1 MSRLVVKASSTE
13 EWLTLVSEAKV
24 AAACRLDEDM
34 ESYLVFQL
42 MRFTEKPEIAAS
54 VMVLDYLRSM
64 QLSGHLAQDQLREVG
79 DKCLLYSGL
88 FPERAARRRVKVS
101 YFVDLGRS
109 AYQHLSGRLGHDAA
123 TLYQR
128 LAYTFVGLMDVLQT
142 MRELGQQQ
150 ARPDPLRAYELW
162 RDTGSAHRHRR
173 RRTAAPLI
181 PCPSRHFPQGAFLL
195 SSPPLSARLVIANS
209 DEFSPQSGGIDLRR
223 PRLHAGGAADAG
235 AGHPRGGD

>member
-1 MSRLVVKASSTE
+1 MNRLVVKASTME

-34 ESYLVFQL
+34 ESYLVFLL

-54 VMVLDYLRSM
+54 VMALDYLRSM
-64 QLSGHLAQDQLREVG
+64 QLSGHLAQDQLRDVG

-109 AYQHLSGRLGHDAA
+109 AYQHLSGRLGHNTA

-128 LAYTFVGLMDVLQT
+128 LAYTFVVLMDVLQT
-142 MRELGQQQ
+142 MRELGQQ
-150 ARPDPLRAYELW
+150 RTPDALNAYELW
-162 RDTGSAHRHRR
+162 RDTGSVRARKKLQAI
-173 RRTAAPLI
+173 TAATPLI
-181 PCPSRHFPQGAFLL
+181 
-195 SSPPLSARLVIANS
+195 I
-209 DEFSPQSGGIDLRR
+209 
-223 PRLHAGGAADAG
+223 ADAEQRR
-235 AGHPRGGD
+235 H

>member
-1 MSRLVVKASSTE
+1 MSRLVVFACFLVV
-13 EWLTLVSEAKV
+13 WLSFVCVVLVVSLCFLV
-24 AAACRLDEDM
+24 VVLVC
-34 ESYLVFQL
+34 YLVFLL

-54 VMVLDYLRSM
+54 VMALDYLRSM

-162 RDTGSAHRHRR
+162 RDTGSV
-173 RRTAAPLI
+173 
-181 PCPSRHFPQGAFLL
+181 CVCLL
-195 SSPPLSARLVIANS
+195 
-209 DEFSPQSGGIDLRR
+209 
-223 PRLHAGGAADAG
+223 
-235 AGHPRGGD
+235 

>member
-13 EWLTLVSEAKV
+13 EWLTQVSEAKV

-34 ESYLVFQL
+34 ERYLVLLL
-42 MRFTEKPEIAAS
+42 MRFTEMPEIAAS

-128 LAYTFVGLMDVLQT
+128 LAYTFVGLMDLLQP
-142 MRELGQQQ
+142 MRELGPQQ

-162 RDTGSAHRHRR
+162 RDTGSARALKKLLAVS
-173 RRTAAPLI
+173 AAPPIGIVDDEQPLL
-181 PCPSRHFPQGAFLL
+181 RFPAL
-195 SSPPLSARLVIANS
+195 LVIS
-209 DEFSPQSGGIDLRR
+209 RSGLFCY
-223 PRLHAGGAADAG
+223 PRLTCQHVS
-235 AGHPRGGD
+235 

>member
-1 MSRLVVKASSTE
+1 MNRLVVKASTTE

-34 ESYLVFQL
+34 ESYLVFLL

-54 VMVLDYLRSM
+54 VMALDYLRSM

-109 AYQHLSGRLGHDAA
+109 AYQHLSGRLGHNTA

-128 LAYTFVGLMDVLQT
+128 LAYTFVVLMDVLQT
-142 MRELGQQQ
+142 MRELGQQ
-150 ARPDPLRAYELW
+150 RTPDALNAYELW
-162 RDTGSAHRHRR
+162 RDTGSVRARKKLQAI
-173 RRTAAPLI
+173 TAATPLI
-181 PCPSRHFPQGAFLL
+181 IADDGQRRH
-195 SSPPLSARLVIANS
+195 
-209 DEFSPQSGGIDLRR
+209 
-223 PRLHAGGAADAG
+223 
-235 AGHPRGGD
+235 

>member
-1 MSRLVVKASSTE
+1 MNRLVVKASTTE
-13 EWLTLVSEAKV
+13 EWLALVSEAKV

-34 ESYLVFQL
+34 ESYLVFLL

-54 VMVLDYLRSM
+54 VMALDYLRSM
-64 QLSGHLAQDQLREVG
+64 QLSGHLAQDQLREIG

-123 TLYQR
+123 MLYQR
-128 LAYTFVGLMDVLQT
+128 LAHTFVGLMDVLQT

-150 ARPDPLRAYELW
+150 ARPDPLKAYELW
-162 RDTGSAHRHRR
+162 RDTGSAHARKKLQAI
-173 RRTAAPLI
+173 TAATPI
-181 PCPSRHFPQGAFLL
+181 VIGDDEQRH
-195 SSPPLSARLVIANS
+195 
-209 DEFSPQSGGIDLRR
+209 
-223 PRLHAGGAADAG
+223 H
-235 AGHPRGGD
+235 